1 MLSLFLKLLIASLF
15 TWLPL
20 QARTAPAFEDT
31 LAQRTLACVA
41 CHGKQ
46 GRAGPDGYYPRIA
59 GKPVGYLYNQLQNF
73 RQGKRHYSLM
83 TGLIDP
89 LTDRYLME
97 IAQYFSTLDLPY
109 PAPLAS
115 TAAPAVLE
123 QGRRLATQGEPARKL
138 PACTQ
143 CHGLALTGV
152 APNVPGLL
160 GLPRDYLNAQL
171 GGWKTGQRRAQEPDC
186 MAHIAGLL
194 SQQEVSAVA
203 QWLAAQ
209 ALPINTH
216 AVTAAPPISAGSATL
231 RCGSSAPLSA
241 APVNAPPEPMSQG
254 AYLARAG
261 NCMACHTARG
271 GAPYAGGRAITTPF
285 GTVYSSN
292 ISPDAGS
299 GLGRWTSQDFWQ
311 AMHHGQSRDGR
322 LLNPAFPYTNFTQ
335 LTRADTDALFAFL
348 KTVPPSP
355 QANTAHA
362 LRWPFGTSAALTV
375 WRALYFSPGVYQV
388 DASES
393 ADWNRGAYLVRG
405 LGHCGACH
413 TPRNALGATQ
423 NSLDLAGSMIP
434 MQNWYAP
441 SLVSPQE
448 AGVAGAPPAHFTQL
462 LKTGLSPS
470 GIVTGPM
477 AEVVQGSTQ
486 YLTDSDLNAMRVYL
500 ASLAPSAPTST
511 APKTQTWA
519 TSNATHPGAKLYET
533 HCASCHGAQGEGVN
547 GAYPALAK
555 NRAVTQPN
563 TRNLMQMV
571 LYGGYAPATAG
582 NPRPFG
588 MPPFVLTLKDQETA
602 ALLSY
607 IRRNWGNRAEQV
619 TELDVTHARE
629 RP

>member
-1 MLSLFLKLLIASLF
+1 MFRLSLKLLVASLLA
-15 TWLPL
+15 WLAL
-20 QARTAPAFEDT
+20 QAQAATAFEDT
-31 LAQRTLACVA
+31 MAQRTLACVA

-89 LTDRYLME
+89 LSDRYLME
-97 IAQYFSTLDLPY
+97 IAQYFSQLDLPY
-109 PAPLAS
+109 PAPLAA

-123 QGRRLATQGEPARKL
+123 QGRRLATQGEPTRKL

-171 GGWKTGQRRAQEPDC
+171 GGWKTGQRQAQEPDC
-186 MAHIAGLL
+186 MAHIAGVL

-203 QWLAAQ
+203 HWLAAQ
-209 ALPINTH
+209 ALPSNPRAATS
-216 AVTAAPPISAGSATL
+216 APPNPAGSISL
-231 RCGSSAPLSA
+231 RCGSTAKLKEPPHDAL
-241 APVNAPPEPMSQG
+241 PEPLSQG

-261 NCMACHTARG
+261 NCMACHTTRG
-271 GAPYAGGRAITTPF
+271 GAPFAGGRAITTPF

-292 ISPDAGS
+292 ITPDATS

-322 LLNPAFPYTNFTQ
+322 LLNPAFPFPNFT
-335 LTRADTDALFAFL
+335 LMTRADTDALFAFL

-355 QANTAHA
+355 QANIAHA
-362 LRWPFGTSAALTV
+362 LRWPFGTSTALSV
-375 WRALYFSPGVYQV
+375 WRALYFSADVYQA
-388 DASES
+388 DARES

-423 NSLDLAGSMIP
+423 NALNLTGSMIP
-434 MQNWYAP
+434 MQNWFAP
-441 SLVSPQE
+441 SLISPPE

-462 LKTGLSPS
+462 LKTGHSPTAV
-470 GIVTGPM
+470 VTGPM

-486 YLTDSDLNAMRVYL
+486 YLTDSDLGAMRLYL
-500 ASLAPSAPTST
+500 ESLTPSAPANT
-511 APKTQTWA
+511 APQKHTDAA
-519 TSNATHPGAKLYET
+519 TPATHPGAKLYET

-547 GAYPALAK
+547 GAYPALAH

-571 LYGGYAPATAG
+571 LYGGYAPTTAG

-588 MPPFVLTLKDQETA
+588 MPPFVLTLKDKETA

-619 TELDVTHARE
+619 SELDVTHARE